1 MGAIAEFYV
10 GWVGRSPL
18 VSAAIQFAVLGTLG
32 EIVSLSLS
40 KRRFTL
46 PCGPARMILKVV
58 AWAIL
63 GVFVKYGFT
72 GMKGF
77 AEALFSHGMLPGFV
91 ESGWGRAFVLS
102 LLLNTFFGPHVMFFH
117 RLEDCLILWR
127 WDFRGISRALWA
139 LLWFWIPAHTIT
151 FALPATFQLG
161 LAAVWSFA
169 LGIIMGFSKKT

>member
-1 MGAIAEFYV
+1 MDAMTESYIA
-10 GWVGRSPL
+10 WVGQNPL
-18 VSAAIQFAVLGTLG
+18 LSAAVQFAILGTLG

-46 PCGPARMILKVV
+46 PCHPLLMVAKVA
-58 AWAIL
+58 AWAFL

-77 AEALFSHGMLPGFV
+77 VEALFAHGMLPRAAS
-91 ESGWGRAFVLS
+91 SGWGHAFVLS
-102 LLLNTFFGPHVMFFH
+102 LFLNAFFGPHVMLLH
-117 RLEDCLILWR
+117 RLEDNLILWR

-139 LLWFWIPAHTIT
+139 LLWFWIPAHTLT
-151 FALPATFQLG
+151 FSLAAPFQIG

-169 LGIIMGFSKKT
+169 LGIIMGFSKK